1 MTSEEIMKALAI
13 MDTQDI
19 IELWNECIEEV
30 NYPGDRV
37 YGNNMLFFEE
47 MFAHPY
53 DVAIAVT
60 YGDWIQDDNYV
71 VFNGYG
77 NISSFN
83 YWGDSNSPI
92 DLDVMVEWLSDNKE
106 KVEELWPSEW

>member
-1 MTSEEIMKALAI
+1 MTYEEIMKAVAI

-30 NYPGDRV
+30 NYPNDRV

-53 DVAIAVT
+53 DVAQAVA
-60 YGDWIQDDNYV
+60 YGDWKVNDTYV

-92 DLDVMVEWLSDNKE
+92 DLDVIVEWLSDNKE
-106 KVEELWPSEW
+106 KVEELWPCEW

>member
-1 MTSEEIMKALAI
+1 MTSEEITKAVAI
-13 MDTQDI
+13 MDTNDI
-19 IELWNECIEEV
+19 ITLWNECIDEV
-30 NYPGDRV
+30 GYPNDRV

-53 DVAIAVT
+53 DVVQTVA
-60 YGDWIQDDNYV
+60 YGDWRVDDTYV

-77 NISSFN
+77 NLSSFN

-92 DLDVMVEWLSDNKE
+92 DIDVIVEWLSDNKE
-106 KVEELWPSEW
+106 KVEELWPCEW

>member
-19 IELWNECIEEV
+19 VELWNECIEEV
-30 NYPGDRV
+30 GYPSDRI

-60 YGDWIQDDNYV
+60 YGDWRQDDNYV

-83 YWGDSNSPI
+83 YRGDSNCPI

-106 KVEELWPSEW
+106 KVEEIWPSEW

>member
-1 MTSEEIMKALAI
+1 MTYEEIMKAVAI
-13 MDTQDI
+13 METADI
-19 IELWNECIEEV
+19 IELWNEYIEEV
-30 NYPGDRV
+30 NYPDDRV

-60 YGDWIQDDNYV
+60 YGDWRQDDEYV

-83 YWGDSNSPI
+83 YWGESNSPI
-92 DLDVMVEWLSDNKE
+92 DIDALVEWLSDNKE
-106 KVEELWPSEW
+106 KVEELWPCEW